1 MSDDKTRPDLTR
13 LEDISAFFH
22 QEDDEVNAKLET
34 YKDPNQSHDDDQEDA
49 LPSIDD
55 LEDDSDKPT
64 FHMSNESQEDE
75 FPQMPEQEQSEDEDE
90 EATIPD
96 FQLSEAEQENEDFDS
111 DEDTLNF
118 GSDESFSTEGLG
130 EEFSMDSSEESE
142 ESEFPS
148 FDSEETEYTEEDNDY
163 ADDDEEEEETN
174 FLSSNEELVDYSEEI
189 NDENMAEEL
198 EANSQ
203 FESEDKDE
211 DKDEEDDIPPSF
223 NEPETTQ
230 TITTQAPSAPTRET
244 FQDVR
249 RFSENITY
257 GNVALGGNPPFSI
270 VLKKIK
276 YHEDGEAITS
286 ILEEHGLINDSNRQV
301 MTMSIEHGTLL
312 LSQLSEYAAIYLCH
326 KLRRFNLEILMGL
339 SEEIRPS
346 KSYENEEKGL
356 VTKSNLRQNKTSHH
370 EFKENEIKQEDIIL
384 SLDSRLDAMQIV
396 RYIDIISSHKVVLE
410 SELRQNSDEEEDYQ
424 ENIADLSQSEIFDQL
439 KERLRA
445 RAFELKANAVV
456 GITYQIT
463 PLTEG
468 MDREF
473 KITCTGN
480 AVWLIDA
487 PGARN

>member
-34 YKDPNQSHDDDQEDA
+34 YKDPNQSHEEDDQEDV

-55 LEDDSDKPT
+55 LEDDSDKPA
-64 FHMSNESQEDE
+64 FHMSDDSEMSDEDE
-75 FPQMPEQEQSEDEDE
+75 EQDDAFPQMPKQDEDD

-96 FQLSEAEQENEDFDS
+96 FQLSEADENENLNS

-118 GSDESFSTEGLG
+118 GNDENFPSEEFG
-130 EEFSMDSSEESE
+130 EEFSMDSTEDFE

-148 FDSEETEYTEEDNDY
+148 FNSEDAEEDNDNNDEEENFLNSNEDMIDY
-163 ADDDEEEEETN
+163 SEQSANDDDEDN
-174 FLSSNEELVDYSEEI
+174 NEVI
-189 NDENMAEEL
+189 DEDL
-198 EANSQ
+198 EANS
-203 FESEDKDE
+203 EYMPDDE
-211 DKDEEDDIPPSF
+211 DDNPPSF
-223 NEPETTQ
+223 YEPEEAQAQPTQ
-230 TITTQAPSAPTRET
+230 MPSAPTRET

-276 YHEDGEAITS
+276 YHEDGEAITA
-286 ILEEHGLINDSNRQV
+286 ILEEHGLINESNRQV

-384 SLDSRLDAMQIV
+384 SLDSRLDGMQIV

-410 SELRQNSDEEEDYQ
+410 SELRQNSEEEEDYQ
-424 ENIADLSQSEIFDQL
+424 ENIVDLSQSEVFDQL

-456 GITYQIT
+456 GITYQLT
-463 PLTEG
+463 PLNEG

-473 KITCTGN
+473 KVTCTGN